1 MTMIRRLLLVFALL
15 MLTAGPAAAQG
26 GDKQWE
32 TVTQVPA
39 SEQLPAA
46 PLVATAYGIVWLVPM
61 VYLWAI
67 WNRLKKVEQELK
79 DLERRSGSRP

>member
-1 MTMIRRLLLVFALL
+1 MIRRLLAVFAMVL
-15 MLTAGPAAAQG
+15 LTAGPAAAQG

-32 TVTQVPA
+32 TVTDVPA

-67 WNRLKKVEQELK
+67 WTRLKKVEQEMK
-79 DLERRSGSRP
+79 DLERRTAPGNRP

>member
-1 MTMIRRLLLVFALL
+1 MTMIRRMLAIFALVL
-15 MLTAGPAAAQG
+15 LTTVSAAAQG

-32 TVTQVPA
+32 AVTEVPA

-67 WNRLKKVEQELK
+67 WTRLKKVEQEMK